1 MTNLAII
8 GAEKSGR
15 TSLAANL
22 GRKGTS
28 SDVTM
33 YNNDKESRKMV
44 FVDPH
49 GYPKAIKPLITAL
62 NISDMAILC
71 IPPDGLDK
79 NNPASVHT
87 GECIVALDLLG
98 FKYGIIALTKS
109 DSTHMHAIDE
119 LKKKIKLMTAGT
131 SLQDWECIS
140 LNTNK
145 GAKNPFEGMEELKA
159 KINKISEKIEAEQA
173 ELNNLPARV
182 FIDHAF
188 NVTGK
193 GCVVLG
199 VVKQGI
205 SKSKDKTKIF
215 PLDRD
220 IEIRSIQSHDV
231 DIDSAPAGTRVGMR
245 LKNVQAKDIE
255 RGFIISDKEIVSTD
269 YILECTISKFTRAI
283 QTSGVLHLFVG
294 LQSEPVRVEKIMV
307 DGQEVKEV
315 KPGST
320 CVMELSGN
328 KKVAYSKEDRFLL
341 ANLDLP
347 QRFVGYGFPK
357 FL

>member
-8 GAEKSGR
+8 GTEKSGR

-22 GRKGTS
+22 GKKGTS
-28 SDVTM
+28 SDITL
-33 YNNDKESRKMV
+33 YNNDKENRKMV

-49 GYPKAIKPLITAL
+49 SYPKTLKSLVTAL
-62 NISDMAILC
+62 NVSDMAILC
-71 IPPDGLDK
+71 IPPDGLNRD
-79 NNPASVHT
+79 NPASVHT

-98 FKYGIIALTKS
+98 FKHGIIALTKS
-109 DSTHMHAIDE
+109 DSTHMHATDE
-119 LKKKIKLMTAGT
+119 LKKKIKLMTVGT

-145 GAKNPFEGMEELKA
+145 SAKNLFEGVEDLKA
-159 KINKISEKIEAEQA
+159 KINEVSEKIEAEQA
-173 ELNNLPARV
+173 EMNDLSARV

-205 SKSKDKTKIF
+205 SKDKDKTKIF

-231 DIDSAPAGTRVGMR
+231 DIDNAPTGTRVGMR

-269 YILECTISKFTRAI
+269 YTLQCTISKFTRAI
-283 QTSGVLHLFVG
+283 ETSSVLHLFVG
-294 LQSEPVRVEKIMV
+294 LQSEPVRVEKILV
-307 DGQEVKEV
+307 DGQEVNEV
-315 KPGST
+315 KPGSA
-320 CVMELSGN
+320 CVLELSGN
-328 KKVAYSKEDRFLL
+328 KKVAYNKEDRFLL

-347 QRFVGYGFPK
+347 QRFAGYGFSK
-357 FL
+357 

>member
-1 MTNLAII
+1 MTNVAII
-8 GAEKSGR
+8 GTEKSGR

-22 GRKGTS
+22 GKKGTS
-28 SDVTM
+28 SDITM

-44 FVDPH
+44 FVDPQ
-49 GYPKAIKPLITAL
+49 GYPKALKSLVTAL
-62 NISDMAILC
+62 NVSDMVILC
-71 IPPDGLDK
+71 VPPDGLNRD
-79 NNPASVHT
+79 NPASVHT
-87 GECIVALDLLG
+87 GECIIALDLLG

-109 DSTHMHAIDE
+109 DSTHMYEIDD
-119 LKKKIKLMTAGT
+119 LKKKIKLMTVGT

-145 GAKNPFEGMEELKA
+145 SAKDPFEGVEDLKSR
-159 KINKISEKIEAEQA
+159 INEISEKIEAEQA

-193 GCVVLG
+193 GCVALG

-205 SKSKDKTKIF
+205 SKDKDKTKIF

-231 DIDSAPAGTRVGMR
+231 DIDSAPTGTRVGMR

-255 RGFIISDKEIVSTD
+255 RGFIISDKEIVTTD
-269 YILECTISKFTRAI
+269 YTLECTISKFTRAVEI
-283 QTSGVLHLFVG
+283 SSVLHLFVG
-294 LQSEPVRVEKIMV
+294 LQSEPVRVEKILV

-320 CVMELSGN
+320 CIMELSGN

-341 ANLDLP
+341 ANLDIP
-347 QRFVGYGFPK
+347 QRFAGFGFSK
-357 FL
+357 

>member
-8 GAEKSGR
+8 GTEKSGR

-22 GRKGTS
+22 GKKGTS
-28 SDVTM
+28 SDITL
-33 YNNDKESRKMV
+33 YNNDKEKRKMV
-44 FVDPH
+44 FVEPH
-49 GYPKAIKPLITAL
+49 GYPKTLKSLVTAL
-62 NISDMAILC
+62 NISDMAVLC
-71 IPPDGLDK
+71 IPPDGLNR
-79 NNPASVHT
+79 NNPASVYT

-98 FKYGIIALTKS
+98 FKHGIIALTKS

-131 SLQDWECIS
+131 SLQNWECIS

-145 GAKNPFEGMEELKA
+145 SAKNPFEGVEDLKA
-159 KINKISEKIEAEQA
+159 KINEISEKVEAEKA
-173 ELNNLPARV
+173 EMNNLPARV

-188 NVTGK
+188 NVIGK

-199 VVKQGI
+199 VVKQGT
-205 SKSKDKTKIF
+205 SKDKDKTKIF

-231 DIDSAPAGTRVGMR
+231 DIDSAPTGTRVGMR

-269 YILECTISKFTRAI
+269 YTLECTISKFTRAI
-283 QTSGVLHLFVG
+283 ETSGVLHLFVG
-294 LQSEPVRVEKIMV
+294 LQSEPVRIEKIFV
-307 DGQEVKEV
+307 DGQEVNEV

-320 CVMELSGN
+320 CVLELSGN

-347 QRFVGYGFPK
+347 QRFAGYGFSK
-357 FL
+357 

>member
-8 GAEKSGR
+8 GTEKSGR

-22 GRKGTS
+22 GKKGTA
-28 SDVTM
+28 SDITM
-33 YNNDKESRKMV
+33 YNNDRESLKMV
-44 FVDPH
+44 FVDPQ
-49 GYPKAIKPLITAL
+49 GYPKALKPLVTAL

-71 IPPDGLDK
+71 IPPNGLDK
-79 NNPASVHT
+79 DNPASVHT

-98 FKYGIIALTKS
+98 FNQGIIALTRS
-109 DSTHMHAIDE
+109 DSTHMNAIDE
-119 LKKKIKLMTAGT
+119 LKKKIKVMTAGT

-145 GAKNPFEGMEELKA
+145 SAKNPFEGVEDLKA
-159 KINKISEKIEAEQA
+159 RINEMAEKIEVEQA
-173 ELNNLPARV
+173 KLNNLPARV

-188 NVTGK
+188 NVIGK

-205 SKSKDKTKIF
+205 SKEKDKTKIY
-215 PLDRD
+215 PLDRE

-231 DIDSAPAGTRVGMR
+231 DIESAPTGTRVGMR

-255 RGFIISDKEIVSTD
+255 RGFIISDKEIVSND
-269 YILECTISKFTRAI
+269 YALECTISKFTRKI
-283 QTSGVLHLFVG
+283 EVSSVLHLFVG
-294 LQSEPVRVEKIMV
+294 LQSEPVRVEKILV

-315 KPGST
+315 KPGRT
-320 CVMELSGN
+320 CVLELSGN
-328 KKVAYSKEDRFLL
+328 KKVAYSKDDRFLI
-341 ANLDLP
+341 ANLDLT
-347 QRFVGYGFPK
+347 QRFVAYGFSK
-357 FL
+357 

>member
-8 GAEKSGR
+8 GTEKSGR

-22 GRKGTS
+22 GKKGTS
-28 SDVTM
+28 SDITL
-33 YNNDKESRKMV
+33 YNNDKENRKMV

-49 GYPKAIKPLITAL
+49 SYPKTLKSLVTAL
-62 NISDMAILC
+62 NVSDMAILC
-71 IPPDGLDK
+71 IPPDGLNRD
-79 NNPASVHT
+79 NPVSVHT

-98 FKYGIIALTKS
+98 FKHGIIALTKS
-109 DSTHMHAIDE
+109 DSTHMHAADE
-119 LKKKIKLMTAGT
+119 LKKKIKLMTVGT

-145 GAKNPFEGMEELKA
+145 SAKNPFEGVEDLKA
-159 KINKISEKIEAEQA
+159 KINEVSEKIEAEQA
-173 ELNNLPARV
+173 EMNDLSARV

-205 SKSKDKTKIF
+205 SKDKDKTKIF

-231 DIDSAPAGTRVGMR
+231 DIDNAPTGTRVGMR

-269 YILECTISKFTRAI
+269 YTLQCTISKFTRAI
-283 QTSGVLHLFVG
+283 ETSSVLHLFVG
-294 LQSEPVRVEKIMV
+294 LQSEPVRVEKILV
-307 DGQEVKEV
+307 DGQEVNEV
-315 KPGST
+315 KPGSI
-320 CVMELSGN
+320 CVLELSGN
-328 KKVAYSKEDRFLL
+328 KKVAYNKEDRFLL

-347 QRFVGYGFPK
+347 QRFAGYGFSK
-357 FL
+357 

>member
-8 GAEKSGR
+8 GTEKSGR

-22 GRKGTS
+22 VKKGTS
-28 SDVTM
+28 SDITM

-44 FVDPH
+44 FVDPQS
-49 GYPKAIKPLITAL
+49 YPKTLKPLITAL
-62 NISDMAILC
+62 NISEMAILC
-71 IPPDGLDK
+71 IPPDGLDRD
-79 NNPASVHT
+79 NSASVYT

-98 FKYGIIALTKS
+98 FKHGIIALTKS
-109 DSTHMHAIDE
+109 DSTHMHAVDE

-131 SLQDWECIS
+131 YLQDWECIS
-140 LNTNK
+140 MNTNK
-145 GAKNPFEGMEELKA
+145 SAKNPFEGVEDLKA
-159 KINKISEKIEAEQA
+159 RINEISVKIEAEQA

-205 SKSKDKTKIF
+205 SKDKDKAKIF
-215 PLDRD
+215 PLDKD

-231 DIDSAPAGTRVGMR
+231 DIDSAPTGTRVGMR

-255 RGFIISDKEIVSTD
+255 RGFIISDKEIISTD
-269 YILECTISKFTRAI
+269 YTLECAISKFTRAI
-283 QTSGVLHLFVG
+283 ETSSVLHLFVG
-294 LQSEPVRVEKIMV
+294 LQSEPVRVEKILA
-307 DGQEVKEV
+307 DGQEVKEA
-315 KPGST
+315 KPGNT
-320 CVMELSGN
+320 CVLELSGN

-347 QRFVGYGFPK
+347 QRFAGYGFSK
-357 FL
+357 

>member
-1 MTNLAII
+1 MTNIAII
-8 GAEKSGR
+8 GTEKSGR

-28 SDVTM
+28 SDITM

-44 FVDPH
+44 FVDPQ
-49 GYPKAIKPLITAL
+49 GYPKTLKPLITAL
-62 NISDMAILC
+62 NISDMTILC
-71 IPPDGLDK
+71 IPPNGLDK
-79 NNPASVHT
+79 DNPGSVYT

-98 FKYGIIALTKS
+98 VKHGIIALTRS
-109 DSTHMHAIDE
+109 DSTHIHAVDE
-119 LKKKIKLMTAGT
+119 LKKKIKIMTAGT

-145 GAKNPFEGMEELKA
+145 SAKNPFEGVEELKS
-159 KINKISEKIEAEQA
+159 KINELSVKIEAEQA

-182 FIDHAF
+182 VIDHAF
-188 NVTGK
+188 NVIGK

-205 SKSKDKTKIF
+205 SKEKDKTKIF

-231 DIDSAPAGTRVGMR
+231 DIESAPTGTRVGLR

-255 RGFIISDKEIVSTD
+255 RGFIISEKEIISTD
-269 YILECTISKFTRAI
+269 YILDCTISKFTKKI
-283 QTSGVLHLFVG
+283 ENSSVLHLFVG
-294 LQSEPVRVEKIMV
+294 LQSEPVRVEKILV
-307 DGQEVKEV
+307 EGQEVKGV
-315 KPGST
+315 KPGNN
-320 CVMELSGN
+320 CILELSGN
-328 KKVAYSKEDRFLL
+328 KKVAYSKDDRFLL
-341 ANLDLP
+341 ANLDLT
-347 QRFVGYGFPK
+347 QRFVAYGFAK
-357 FL
+357 